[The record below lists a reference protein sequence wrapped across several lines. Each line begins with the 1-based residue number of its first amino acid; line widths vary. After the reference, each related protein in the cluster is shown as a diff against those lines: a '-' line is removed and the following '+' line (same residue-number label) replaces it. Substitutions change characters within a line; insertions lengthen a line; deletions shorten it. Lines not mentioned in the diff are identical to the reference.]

1 MNIKEKIGQRI
12 QEERQAKGLTRKAL
26 EELTDDL
33 KQSRISNW
41 ERGDRTP
48 GPEEIKQ
55 LAKALDVS
63 PAYLMCLTDE
73 KRPKRIPGLGALI
86 PLLDHQQACDPKA
99 CIQTIKNEQNLDK
112 ISFMPVSAEL
122 SVHLGEYAFALKI
135 VDDSMMPEMRVNDIQ
150 IVEPSIYPNPGD
162 YVVVRISGK
171 DDVII
176 CQYKKLSYT
185 SQEFELL
192 TLNDN
197 WPNITVNESVQVNI
211 VGKVMQ
217 NIRTY
222 L

>member
-12 QEERQAKGLTRKAL
+12 KEERLSKGFTLKTL

-55 LAKALDVS
+55 LAVALDVS

-73 KRPKRIPGLGALI
+73 KQPKTIPGLGALI
-86 PLLDHQQACDPKA
+86 PLLDHQQACDLSA
-99 CIQTIKNEQNLDK
+99 FIHAVKNEQALEN
-112 ISFMPVSAEL
+112 ISFIPVSAEL
-122 SVHLGEYAFALKI
+122 SVRLGEYAFALKMAN
-135 VDDSMMPEMRVNDIQ
+135 DSMAPEMRMNDIQ
-150 IVEPSIYPNPGD
+150 IIDPSISPNPGD
-162 YVVVRISGK
+162 YVVVKISSTN
-171 DDVII
+171 DVIV

-185 SQEFELL
+185 SPEFELL

-197 WPNITVNESVQVNI
+197 WPNITVNESVRVEI
-211 VGKVMQ
+211 IGKVVQ
-217 NIRTY
+217 NIRMY

>member
-12 QEERQAKGLTRKAL
+12 KEERLSKGFTLKSL

-55 LAKALDVS
+55 LANALDVS

-73 KRPKRIPGLGALI
+73 KQPKCIPGLGALI
-86 PLLDHQQACDPKA
+86 PLLDHQQACNPKTFL
-99 CIQTIKNEQNLDK
+99 QSVKDEQRLDK
-112 ISFMPVSAEL
+112 INFMPVSADV
-122 SVHLGEYAFALKI
+122 SIYLGEYAFALKI
-135 VDDSMMPEMRVNDIQ
+135 ADDSMTPEMRINDIQ
-150 IVEPSIYPNPGD
+150 IIDPSISPNNGD
-162 YVVVRISGK
+162 YVAVKISDK
-171 DDVII
+171 HDVIL

-185 SQEFELL
+185 SSEFELL

-197 WPNITVNESVQVNI
+197 WPNITVNESVQVEI
-211 VGKVMQ
+211 IGKVVQ